1 MEIKIGDIDV
11 IADVDP
17 YHRDTGGLTYTE
29 LWLSPEEKRL
39 IVSQQ
44 YNDNATPMREWH
56 GLELTMRLG
65 SEPPDGDELREFL
78 ESEEGQAILARVVN
92 GHHDKWDGRN
102 WVGWL
107 DEDGR
112 NALEELEREIEYLP
126 RSSVQVWFVNDWLDV
141 TTDKELGISAA
152 TTDEELEQIASEIE
166 SNAKSDDIY
175 LLDSVL
181 DYIKESRDILREEEA
196 DND

>member
-1 MEIKIGDIDV
+1 MEIKVGKIDV

-29 LWLSPEEKRL
+29 LWLSPEEKRV

-44 YNDNATPMREWH
+44 YNDNATPMREWNR
-56 GLELTMRLG
+56 LELTMQLRH
-65 SEPPDGDELREFL
+65 EPPDGDDLRRFL
-78 ESEEGQAILARVVN
+78 ESEEGQDLLSRVIAGHEEVWN
-92 GHHDKWDGRN
+92 GNN
-102 WVGWL
+102 WVGTQDADSRAAW
-107 DEDGR
+107 
-112 NALEELEREIEYLP
+112 EELEREIEYLP
-126 RSSVQVWFVNDWLDV
+126 RSRVSSWFVNDWLDV

-152 TTDEELEQIASEIE
+152 TTDEELEQIAEQIE
-166 SNAKSDDIY
+166 SDAKSDDIY